1 MIRALKAYDDDSLM
15 VIEDSSFVT
24 DMVPGKNYTSEEK
37 AMAFTERKPD
47 LIFGIQKPGFPPIIE
62 AKL

>member
-1 MIRALKAYDDDSLM
+1 MMMTVM
-15 VIEDSSFVT
+15 VIEDFSFVT

-37 AMAFTERKPD
+37 AMAFTEPKPD